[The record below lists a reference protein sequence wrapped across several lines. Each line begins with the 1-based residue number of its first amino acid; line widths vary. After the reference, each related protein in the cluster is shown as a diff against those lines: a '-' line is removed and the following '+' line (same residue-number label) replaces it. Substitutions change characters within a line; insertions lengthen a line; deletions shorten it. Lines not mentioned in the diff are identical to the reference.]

1 MKRVGTTNCYGGPY
15 TLTWFEATSMYLEDG
30 TYNKLT
36 TTWTDYSKSLDTK
49 PYTSSPWTWED
60 IALLR
65 MRIKLRGYNSSSY
78 ACCSKAWIV
87 VTYTEAITGMTRR
100 CIIRMPFN

>member
-1 MKRVGTTNCYGGPY
+1 M
-15 TLTWFEATSMYLEDG
+15 LTWVEDRSMYLENG

-49 PYTSSPWTWED
+49 PYTSSSPWTWED

>member
-1 MKRVGTTNCYGGPY
+1 M
-15 TLTWFEATSMYLEDG
+15 LIWFEVSRMYLAFG
-30 TYNKLT
+30 TSNTLT
-36 TTWTDYSKSLDTK
+36 TTWTDYSHSLDTN
-49 PYTSSPWTWED
+49 PCTGSPWTWDD

-65 MRIKLRGYNSSSY
+65 MSIKLRGYNSSSY